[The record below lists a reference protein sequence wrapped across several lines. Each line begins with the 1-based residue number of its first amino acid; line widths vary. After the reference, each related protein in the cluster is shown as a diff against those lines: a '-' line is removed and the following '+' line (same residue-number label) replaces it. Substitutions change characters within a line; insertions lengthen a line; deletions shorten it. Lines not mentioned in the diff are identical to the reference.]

1 MKAVLSDEPFSDPGW
16 IFERKLDGIRCIAH
30 RDGSG
35 VRLLSRTDRDMS
47 GGYPELV
54 AALEAQPAGDFV
66 IDGEVVALDS
76 RGVTSFQRLQRRGKQ
91 RVAIYLYV
99 FDLLRHEGADLRA
112 LALRERKAAL
122 RKALRF
128 EDPIRY
134 TPHRNRDGERLFEEA
149 CRKGLEGIIA
159 KRADSRYTATRSRD
173 WLKLKC
179 HAEQELVIGGY
190 TAPQG
195 SRTDFGALLVGYYE
209 DGRLRYA
216 GKVGTGFDRST
227 LAELGSQLRALES
240 VRQPLRRRRADPPRD
255 TLGRAGAGGPDRLFR
270 VDSGRPPAPSAL
282 SRPARR
288 QARPRGRQG
297 APRLTVEITS
307 PGKLLFPADGVTKAD
322 LASYYERVAEWM
334 LPHIRGRPLSLQ
346 RFPAGIAQRGFF
358 HKDVPDYFPD
368 WVERVEVAKH
378 DGSVTH
384 ALAGNVDTLVY
395 LVGQNT
401 ITPHVWLSRA
411 DRIHQP
417 DRLVVD
423 LDPAPGADFAV
434 VRGAARRTGELMR
447 ELGLEPFAQVTGS
460 KGIHVW
466 TPVRRR
472 ADFEEV
478 KEFANELAALL
489 AARYPD
495 ELTTEFRKA
504 ERGGRILVD
513 VMRNRY
519 AQTVVPPYAV
529 RPLAGAPV
537 ATPIEWDEL
546 SNSRLRADRWT
557 VKTVLRRLAAKGDP
571 WADMQAH
578 ARGLSAPRRR
588 LHALMDAV

>member
-1 MKAVLSDEPFSDPGW
+1 M
-16 IFERKLDGIRCIAH
+16 
-30 RDGSG
+30 
-35 VRLLSRTDRDMS
+35 
-47 GGYPELV
+47 
-54 AALEAQPAGDFV
+54 
-66 IDGEVVALDS
+66 
-76 RGVTSFQRLQRRGKQ
+76 
-91 RVAIYLYV
+91 
-99 FDLLRHEGADLRA
+99 
-112 LALRERKAAL
+112 
-122 RKALRF
+122 
-128 EDPIRY
+128 
-134 TPHRNRDGERLFEEA
+134 
-149 CRKGLEGIIA
+149 
-159 KRADSRYTATRSRD
+159 
-173 WLKLKC
+173 
-179 HAEQELVIGGY
+179 
-190 TAPQG
+190 
-195 SRTDFGALLVGYYE
+195 
-209 DGRLRYA
+209 
-216 GKVGTGFDRST
+216 
-227 LAELGSQLRALES
+227 
-240 VRQPLRRRRADPPRD
+240 
-255 TLGRAGAGGPDRLFR
+255 
-270 VDSGRPPAPSAL
+270 
-282 SRPARR
+282 
-288 QARPRGRQG
+288 
-297 APRLTVEITS
+297 TVEITS

-434 VRGAARRTGELMR
+434 VRRAARRTGELMR

-472 ADFEEV
+472 ADFEDV
-478 KEFANELAALL
+478 KEFANELAELL

-546 SNSRLRADRWT
+546 SSSKLRADRWT

-588 LHALMDAV
+588 LQRADGDAV